1 MQHRIIEATEQWDA
15 NVVSIDPQTELSK
28 DSYRK
33 EVKRPGD
40 TTASECFSLKKGE
53 TGWHMSTS
61 YFIGVDWL
69 DLQKSAL
76 RVSPKFNSF
85 DDPIEIDYLKML
97 ESALREPK
105 NFQHLDGLL
114 WVDFSQPAIT
124 IPRQDDNLSLF
135 LISEYIQVMA
145 HITAKGLKKAYY
157 FKEENQRSKL
167 KGKLLLAQNIK
178 RNNLK
183 GNFADNYCRFQ
194 NYGVDI
200 PENRLLK
207 KALTVALQILG
218 GYKEETVKQL
228 KASIASIRPKWQ
240 HVGSECDE
248 RKISSG
254 KVNPFYKEYPVAI
267 NLAKLILRKMSF
279 NQVMHGVSMTTT
291 PPYWIDMSKLFEMYV
306 FALLR
311 KRFDDNVIYHPH
323 FRGQEPDY
331 LLLPKEERPPYIIDA
346 KYKQYAERPIETD
359 DIRQVSGY
367 ARMKSIRKK
376 LGVENHSLIPCLI
389 VYPNQEC
396 NNAIPDDKEW
406 PEEGRYLDIYKIG
419 IQLPVIT
426 KQIKK
431 EG

>member
-15 NVVSIDPQTELSK
+15 NVVSIDPQNELSK

-85 DDPIEIDYLKML
+85 DDSIEIDYLKML
-97 ESALREPK
+97 ESALCEPK

-145 HITAKGLKKAYY
+145 HITSKGLKKAYY
-157 FKEENQRSKL
+157 FEEENQRSKL

-183 GNFADNYCRFQ
+183 GNYADNYCRFQ

-207 KALTVALQILG
+207 KALTVASHILD

-228 KASIASIRPKWQ
+228 KTTVSSIRPRWQ
-240 HVGSECDE
+240 HVSGECDE

-311 KRFDDNVIYHPH
+311 NRFSDNVIYHPH

-346 KYKQYAERPIETD
+346 KYKRYAERPIETD

-367 ARMKSIRKK
+367 ARMKTIRKK
-376 LGVENHSLIPCLI
+376 LGIDNHSLIPCLI
-389 VYPNQEC
+389 VYPDQEC
-396 NNAIPDDKEW
+396 NNAIPDDKDW
-406 PEEGRYLDIYKIG
+406 PEEGRYLDIYKVG

-426 KQIKK
+426 KQIK
-431 EG
+431 

>member
-1 MQHRIIEATEQWDA
+1 
-15 NVVSIDPQTELSK
+15 
-28 DSYRK
+28 
-33 EVKRPGD
+33 
-40 TTASECFSLKKGE
+40 
-53 TGWHMSTS
+53 MSTS

-135 LISEYIQVMA
+135 LISEYIQVIS

-218 GYKEETVKQL
+218 GY
-228 KASIASIRPKWQ
+228 
-240 HVGSECDE
+240 
-248 RKISSG
+248 
-254 KVNPFYKEYPVAI
+254 
-267 NLAKLILRKMSF
+267 
-279 NQVMHGVSMTTT
+279 
-291 PPYWIDMSKLFEMYV
+291 
-306 FALLR
+306 
-311 KRFDDNVIYHPH
+311 
-323 FRGQEPDY
+323 
-331 LLLPKEERPPYIIDA
+331 
-346 KYKQYAERPIETD
+346 
-359 DIRQVSGY
+359 
-367 ARMKSIRKK
+367 
-376 LGVENHSLIPCLI
+376 
-389 VYPNQEC
+389 
-396 NNAIPDDKEW
+396 
-406 PEEGRYLDIYKIG
+406 
-419 IQLPVIT
+419 
-426 KQIKK
+426 
-431 EG
+431 

>member
-76 RVSPKFNSF
+76 RVSPKFNSI
-85 DDPIEIDYLKML
+85 DNPIEIDYLKML

-167 KGKLLLAQNIK
+167 KGKMLLAQNIK

-346 KYKQYAERPIETD
+346 KYKRYAERPIETD

-426 KQIKK
+426 KQIK
-431 EG
+431 

>member
-15 NVVSIDPQTELSK
+15 NVVSLDPHNELSK

-33 EVKRPGD
+33 ELKRPGD
-40 TTASECFSLKKGE
+40 STASECFSLKKGE

-69 DLQKSAL
+69 DIQKSAL
-76 RVSPKFNSF
+76 RVSPKFNTIN
-85 DDPIEIDYLKML
+85 DLVEIDYLSML
-97 ESALREPK
+97 ENALREPK

-135 LISEYIQVMA
+135 LISEYIQLLA

-157 FKEENQRSKL
+157 FEEENQRSKL
-167 KGKLLLAQNIK
+167 KGKILLAQNIK

-183 GNFADNYCRFQ
+183 GNYADNYCRFQ
-194 NYGVDI
+194 CYGVDI

-207 KALTVALQILG
+207 KALTVASHILD

-228 KASIASIRPKWQ
+228 KAIIASIRPRWQ
-240 HVGSECDE
+240 HVSSEYDE
-248 RKISSG
+248 RKISRG

-267 NLAKLILRKMSF
+267 NLAKLILRKMSY

-311 KRFDDNVIYHPH
+311 NRFGGHVVYHPH

-331 LLLPKEERPPYIIDA
+331 HLRVGRGRA
-346 KYKQYAERPIETD
+346 HHAA
-359 DIRQVSGY
+359 RQL
-367 ARMKSIRKK
+367 RR
-376 LGVENHSLIPCLI
+376 H
-389 VYPNQEC
+389 
-396 NNAIPDDKEW
+396 
-406 PEEGRYLDIYKIG
+406 PE
-419 IQLPVIT
+419 Q
-426 KQIKK
+426 Q
-431 EG
+431 

>member
-145 HITAKGLKKAYY
+145 HITSKGLKKAYY
-157 FKEENQRSKL
+157 FEEDNQRSKL

-183 GNFADNYCRFQ
+183 GNYADNYCRFQ

-207 KALTVALQILG
+207 KALTVASHILD

-228 KASIASIRPKWQ
+228 KTTVSSIRPRWQ
-240 HVGSECDE
+240 HVSGECDE

-291 PPYWIDMSKLFEMYV
+291 PPYWIDMSKLFELYV

-311 KRFDDNVIYHPH
+311 NRFSDNVIYHPH

-346 KYKQYAERPIETD
+346 KYKRYAERPIETD

-367 ARMKSIRKK
+367 ARMKTIRKK
-376 LGVENHSLIPCLI
+376 LGIENHSLIPCLI
-389 VYPNQEC
+389 VYPDQEC
-396 NNAIPDDKEW
+396 SNAIPEDKDW
-406 PEEGRYLDIYKIG
+406 PEEGRYLDIYKVG
-419 IQLPVIT
+419 IQLPVI
-426 KQIKK
+426 IKK
-431 EG
+431 

>member
-1 MQHRIIEATEQWDA
+1 
-15 NVVSIDPQTELSK
+15 
-28 DSYRK
+28 
-33 EVKRPGD
+33 
-40 TTASECFSLKKGE
+40 
-53 TGWHMSTS
+53 MSTS

-76 RVSPKFNSF
+76 RVSPKFNSI
-85 DDPIEIDYLKML
+85 DNPIEIDYLKML

-346 KYKQYAERPIETD
+346 KYKRYAERPIETD

-426 KQIKK
+426 KQIK
-431 EG
+431 

>member
-97 ESALREPK
+97 ESALCEPK

-145 HITAKGLKKAYY
+145 HITSKGLKKAYY
-157 FKEENQRSKL
+157 FEEENQRSKL

-183 GNFADNYCRFQ
+183 GNYADNYCRFQ

-207 KALTVALQILG
+207 KALTVASHILD

-228 KASIASIRPKWQ
+228 KTTVSSIRPRWQ
-240 HVGSECDE
+240 HVSGECDE

-311 KRFDDNVIYHPH
+311 NRFSDNVIYHPH

-346 KYKQYAERPIETD
+346 KYKRYAERPIETD

-367 ARMKSIRKK
+367 GRMKSVRKA
-376 LGVENHSLIPCLI
+376 LNVTDHSLIPCLI
-389 VYPNQEC
+389 IYPEHGSNDF
-396 NNAIPDDKEW
+396 IPPSDKW
-406 PEEGRYLDIYKIG
+406 IDEGRYLDVYKLG
-419 IQLPVIT
+419 VTLPI
-426 KQIKK
+426 I
-431 EG
+431 

>member
-97 ESALREPK
+97 ESALCEPK

-145 HITAKGLKKAYY
+145 HITSKGLKKAYY
-157 FKEENQRSKL
+157 FEEENQRSKL

-183 GNFADNYCRFQ
+183 GIFADNYCRFQ

-228 KASIASIRPKWQ
+228 KTSIASIRPRWQ
-240 HVGSECDE
+240 NVSSECDE

-254 KVNPFYKEYPVAI
+254 KVNPFYKEYPIAI

-311 KRFDDNVIYHPH
+311 NRFGENVIYHPH

-331 LLLPKEERPPYIIDA
+331 LLLPKEQRVPYIIDA
-346 KYKQYAERPIETD
+346 KYKRYAERPIETD

-367 ARMKSIRKK
+367 ARMKTIRKK

-389 VYPNQEC
+389 VYPDQEC
-396 NNAIPDDKEW
+396 NNAIPDDKDW
-406 PEEGRYLDIYKIG
+406 PEEGRYLDIYKVG

-426 KQIKK
+426 KQIK
-431 EG
+431 

>member
-1 MQHRIIEATEQWDA
+1 
-15 NVVSIDPQTELSK
+15 
-28 DSYRK
+28 
-33 EVKRPGD
+33 
-40 TTASECFSLKKGE
+40 
-53 TGWHMSTS
+53 
-61 YFIGVDWL
+61 
-69 DLQKSAL
+69 
-76 RVSPKFNSF
+76 
-85 DDPIEIDYLKML
+85 
-97 ESALREPK
+97 
-105 NFQHLDGLL
+105 
-114 WVDFSQPAIT
+114 
-124 IPRQDDNLSLF
+124 
-135 LISEYIQVMA
+135 MA

-240 HVGSECDE
+240 HVSSECDE

-346 KYKQYAERPIETD
+346 KYKRYAERPIETD

-426 KQIKK
+426 KQIK
-431 EG
+431 

>member
-97 ESALREPK
+97 ESALCEPK

-145 HITAKGLKKAYY
+145 HITSKGLKKAYY
-157 FKEENQRSKL
+157 FEEENQRSKL

-183 GNFADNYCRFQ
+183 GNYADNYCRFQ

-207 KALTVALQILG
+207 KALTVASHILD

-228 KASIASIRPKWQ
+228 KTTVSSIRPRWQ
-240 HVGSECDE
+240 HVSGECDE

-254 KVNPFYKEYPVAI
+254 KANPFYKEYPVAI

-311 KRFDDNVIYHPH
+311 NRFSDNVIYHPH

-346 KYKQYAERPIETD
+346 KYKRYAERPIETD

-367 ARMKSIRKK
+367 ARMKTIRKK
-376 LGVENHSLIPCLI
+376 LGIDNHSLIPCLI
-389 VYPNQEC
+389 VYPDQEC
-396 NNAIPDDKEW
+396 NNAIPDDKDW
-406 PEEGRYLDIYKIG
+406 PEEGRYLDIYKVG

-426 KQIKK
+426 KQIK
-431 EG
+431 

>member
-15 NVVSIDPQTELSK
+15 NVVSIDPQNELSR

-53 TGWHMSTS
+53 TGWHMTTS

-76 RVSPKFNSF
+76 RVTPKFNTLEDS
-85 DDPIEIDYLKML
+85 IEIDYLKML
-97 ESALREPK
+97 ENALREPK

-135 LISEYIQVMA
+135 LISEYIQVIS

-200 PENRLLK
+200 PENQLLK
-207 KALTVALQILG
+207 KALTIASHILD

-228 KASIASIRPKWQ
+228 KTTIASIRPRWQ
-240 HVGSECDE
+240 HVSSECDE

-306 FALLR
+306 FSQLR
-311 KRFDDNVIYHPH
+311 NRFGDSVIYHPH

-331 LLLPKEERPPYIIDA
+331 LLLPKEGRSPYIIDA
-346 KYKQYAERPIETD
+346 KYKRYSERPIETD

-389 VYPNQEC
+389 VFPDQDC
-396 NNAIPDDKEW
+396 NVTIPDDKEW
-406 PEEGRYLDIYKIG
+406 PEEGRYLDIYKVG
-419 IQLPVIT
+419 IQLPVIIR
-426 KQIKK
+426 KLRN
-431 EG
+431 